1 MESPTQP
8 SPPEPTQSALPAWLG
23 PAICAAIVAVFYA
36 VVGRFGNGGNRSAL
50 SWLESTWN
58 KETRYEHGY
67 MVPVIMIGLIAWQWK
82 NLVRLAKQGQ
92 SNWLGLPV
100 VVLGIVFFLIGYR
113 CGQARFSVAGL
124 PMILWGSA
132 LYLWG
137 WQMSRLV
144 LFPLFLLW
152 LAVPMSE
159 FQQATVKLQIISSHL
174 AQWCSGLFG
183 VQTVVKGVQMF
194 SVSERWLP
202 LEIDEGC
209 GGIRSLM
216 ALIMI
221 STVWAYLAK
230 VSLWKKGVLLLSAF
244 PLAIFGNMLR
254 LTSIFVIAEYGNPEF
269 ARNTWH
275 DWSGLL
281 IFYPI
286 SLCLLLLVHSALEQG
301 LPWSG
306 PKKKAVRRVVTR
318 QTGAS
323 DDNTSDRND
332 KLSVSSAPT
341 VP

>member
-1 MESPTQP
+1 MESPKPP
-8 SPPEPTQSALPAWLG
+8 SPPESAQNAFPIWAG
-23 PAICAAIVAVFYA
+23 AAVCAAIVAIFYSL
-36 VVGRFGNGGNRSAL
+36 VGGFGNAGNRSVFY
-50 SWLESTWN
+50 WLESSWN
-58 KETRYEHGY
+58 KETRYEHGP
-67 MVPVIMIGLIAWQWK
+67 MVPIIMVGLIAWQWK
-82 NLVRLAKQGQ
+82 NLARLAREGK

-100 VVLGIVFFLIGYR
+100 VLLGILFFVAGYR

-137 WQMSRLV
+137 WQFSRLV
-144 LFPLFLLW
+144 LFPLFFLW
-152 LAVPMSE
+152 LAIPMAE
-159 FQQATVKLQIISSHL
+159 FQQATVKLQIMSSHL
-174 AQWCSGLFG
+174 AQWCASLFG

-194 SVSERWLP
+194 SVSDRWAP

-221 STVWAYLAK
+221 SSVWAYLAK
-230 VSLWKKGVLLLSAF
+230 VSLWKKGVLLLAAF

-254 LTSIFVIAEYGNPEF
+254 LTSIFVIGEYGNAEF
-269 ARNTWH
+269 ARGTWH

-281 IFYPI
+281 LFYPI
-286 SLCLLLLVHSALEQG
+286 SLILLLVVHSILEQG

-318 QTGAS
+318 QTGTA
-323 DDNTSDRND
+323 DDTPDRND
-332 KLSVSSAPT
+332 KLDVTSAPT